1 MVRLLA
7 VAVLVLPAML
17 AVAEPAATTVPAPA
31 RAFFEKHC
39 VACHDADTKEGGLDL
54 TSLSFD
60 AASGAAAGRDGS
72 HDALQAS
79 FHTWVRVHDRIA
91 DGEMPPAGEERPAD
105 ADIAAITTALDRW
118 LIATEAE
125 RIAVAGRALYRRLT
139 AQEYE
144 SALRDLLALP
154 ELTVKRQLPADDFR
168 HGYEKLGESL
178 DLSPVHLAKYMEAA
192 ETALRQAVAT
202 RAAPP
207 PVYRRRVYP
216 TQITETWNWLARGD
230 AVLLKDKQHDPYLP
244 LPDPERNAFEGP
256 EREARGKIVDSL
268 KLRDYEGTVGVF
280 SGPVD
285 NDWRFPLHFAPVH
298 AGRYRVR
305 LSAWSFLW
313 NQGRVEPAPRTESFM
328 LSLWLPEPGPRF
340 PQSPSRPLGM
350 FDAPS
355 VESRVHD
362 ITRWMEVD
370 EELLFEVG
378 TLTGFGKGIGRWV
391 SQEKGSTS
399 AYVGPGIAID
409 WLEVEGPLHESW
421 PPESHR
427 RLFADL
433 PLVPFD
439 AKTGGRPPIR
449 GPVKQI
455 VGHAFPTNRELTK
468 EDTASPLVSVATSD
482 PETDAAR
489 LLAGFMPRAFRR
501 VVSDDEV
508 RSYAALA
515 TARLAA
521 GDCFED
527 AMIHAYKAV
536 LCSHDFL
543 FVNAPRQA
551 VAGDGG
557 DDVTFTSHRRLTP
570 EGLATRLS
578 LWLWD
583 SLPDEQLLTAARSGA
598 LDEPATLTAEMD
610 RMIADPKFDRFVSRF
625 LEQWLD
631 LRKLDDTQPDRRMYP
646 EYRHILRASMAEE
659 SQAFFKELVSRDLPV
674 TNIVASEFAM
684 LNRTLADHYGIPGV
698 EGCELRRVSLP
709 AHSLRGGLIT
719 QASVLKVTANGT
731 TTSPVPRGVFFMERI
746 LGATIPPPPGSVK
759 AIDPDTRGATTIREQ
774 LAKHSS
780 AASCAA
786 CHRIMDPPGFALE
799 SFDVIGGQRKRYR
812 TFGGGDPAG
821 VEFAAGWKPGYRLG
835 KPVDPSGQLPDGRAF
850 ADVDGLR
857 GLLLAD
863 SDALA
868 RSFVKQ
874 ILMYAT
880 GTDIHY
886 SDRRAIERIVAASRE
901 RGHGLRSLLHEI
913 AASRL
918 FRGK

>member
-1 MVRLLA
+1 VVRLLA
-7 VAVLVLPAML
+7 VVVMVVHATL
-17 AVAEPAATTVPAPA
+17 AVAGPIAGATVPAPS
-31 RAFFEKHC
+31 REFFEKHC
-39 VACHDADTKEGGLDL
+39 VSCHDADTKEGGLDL
-54 TSLSFD
+54 TAVSFD
-60 AASGAAAGRDGS
+60 ASGA
-72 HDALQAS
+72 S
-79 FHTWVRVHDRIA
+79 FPTWVRVHDRIA
-91 DGEMPPAGEERPAD
+91 AGEMPPVGEDRPAE

-154 ELTVKRQLPADDFR
+154 ELSIKRQLPADDFR

-178 DLSPVHLAKYMEAA
+178 DLSPVHLAKYMDAA
-192 ETALRQAVAT
+192 EAALRQAVAT

-207 PVYRRRVYP
+207 PVYRKRVYP

-256 EREARGKIVDSL
+256 ERAARGKIVDAL
-268 KLRDYEGTVGVF
+268 TLRDYEGTVGVF

-313 NQGRVEPAPRTESFM
+313 SQGRVEPAPRTESFM

-355 VESRVHD
+355 IESRVID
-362 ITRWMEVD
+362 FTRWMEVD

-378 TLTGFGKGIGRWV
+378 TLTGFGKGVGRWV

-409 WLEVEGPLHESW
+409 WLEVEGPLYESW

-433 PLVPFD
+433 PLASFD
-439 AKTGGRPPIR
+439 AKASGRPPHR
-449 GPVKQI
+449 DPVKQI
-455 VGHAFPTNRELTK
+455 VGHAFPSNRELSK
-468 EDTASPLVSVATSD
+468 EDTASPLVSVATTA
-482 PETDAAR
+482 PEADAAR
-489 LLAGFMPRAFRR
+489 LLAVFMPLAFRR
-501 VVSDDEV
+501 VVTDDEV

-527 AMIHAYKAV
+527 AMVHAYKAV

-543 FVNAPRQA
+543 FVNTPRL
-551 VAGDGG
+551 VAAGGDG
-557 DDVTFTSHRRLTP
+557 DDFKSHRRLTP

-583 SLPDEQLLTAARSGA
+583 SLPDEQLLAAARSGA
-598 LDEPATLTAEMD
+598 LDEPATLSAEMD
-610 RMIADPKFDRFVSRF
+610 RMIGDPKFDRFASRF

-659 SQAFFKELVSRDLPV
+659 SRAFFKELVSRDLPV
-674 TNIVASEFAM
+674 SNIVASEFAM

-709 AHSLRGGLIT
+709 AHALRGGLIT

-746 LGATIPPPPGSVK
+746 LGDTIPPPPGSVK

-780 AASCAA
+780 DASCAA
-786 CHRIMDPPGFALE
+786 CHRTMDPPGFALE
-799 SFDVIGGQRKRYR
+799 SFDVIGGRRDRYR

-835 KPVDPSGQLPDGRAF
+835 KPVDPSGQLADGRAF
-850 ADVDGLR
+850 ADIDGLR

-863 SDALA
+863 SDALV

-886 SDRRAIERIVAASRE
+886 SDRRAIERIVVASRE
-901 RGHGLRSLLHEI
+901 HGHGLRSLLYAI

>member
-7 VAVLVLPAML
+7 AAVLVVHATL
-17 AVAEPAATTVPAPA
+17 AVTAPAAGATVPVPS
-31 RAFFEKHC
+31 RAFIDQHC
-39 VACHDADTKEGGLDL
+39 VSCHDADTKEGGLDL
-54 TSLSFD
+54 TALTFD
-60 AASGAAAGRDGS
+60 AAPVAAGGSEGAHETFRDP
-72 HDALQAS
+72 

-91 DGEMPPAGEERPAD
+91 AGEMPPAGEDRPAE

-154 ELTVKRQLPADDFR
+154 DLSIRRQLPADDFR

-178 DLSPVHLAKYMEAA
+178 DLSPVHVAEYMDAA
-192 ETALRQAVAT
+192 EAALRQAVAT

-207 PVYRRRVYP
+207 PVYRKRVYP

-244 LPDPERNAFEGP
+244 LPDPERNAFNGP
-256 EREARGKIVDSL
+256 EREARGKIVDAL

-285 NDWRFPLHFAPVH
+285 SDWRFPLHFAPVH

-328 LSLWLPEPGPRF
+328 LSLWLPEPGPRY
-340 PQSPSRPLGM
+340 PQSPARTLGM

-355 VESRVHD
+355 IEPRVHD
-362 ITRWMEVD
+362 ITRWMEAD

-399 AYVGPGIAID
+399 AYIGPGIAID

-421 PPESHR
+421 PPESHQ

-433 PLVPFD
+433 PIVPFD
-439 AKTGGRPPIR
+439 AKTGGRPPHR
-449 GPVKQI
+449 DPVKQI
-455 VGHAFPTNRELTK
+455 VGHAFPSNRELTK
-468 EDTASPLVSVATSD
+468 DDTAPPLVSVATSD
-482 PETDAAR
+482 PEADATR

-501 VVSDDEV
+501 DVKPTEV
-508 RSYAALA
+508 ESYAALV

-551 VAGDGG
+551 DGSG
-557 DDVTFTSHRRLTP
+557 DDGDFKSHRRLTP

-583 SLPDEQLLTAARSGA
+583 SLPDEKLLAAARSGA
-598 LDEPATLTAEMD
+598 LDEPATLAVEMD
-610 RMIADPKFDRFVSRF
+610 RMIGDSKFDRFVSRF

-659 SQAFFKELVSRDLPV
+659 SRAFFKELLSRDLPV

-698 EGCELRRVSLP
+698 EGCELRRVPLP
-709 AHSLRGGLIT
+709 PHALRGGLIT

-731 TTSPVPRGVFFMERI
+731 TTSPVPRGVFFMERF

-780 AASCAA
+780 DTSCAA
-786 CHRIMDPPGFALE
+786 CHRMMDPPGFALE
-799 SFDVIGGQRKRYR
+799 SFDVIGGRRDRYR
-812 TFGGGDPAG
+812 TFGGGDAAG
-821 VEFAAGWKPGYRLG
+821 VEFVAGWKPGYRLG
-835 KPVDPSGQLPDGRAF
+835 KPVDPSGQLADGRSF
-850 ADVDGLR
+850 ADIDGLR

-863 SDALA
+863 PDALA

-874 ILMYAT
+874 VLMYAT

-886 SDRRAIERIVAASRE
+886 SDRLAIERIVAASRE
-901 RGHGLRSLLHEI
+901 HGHGVRSLLHEI
-913 AASRL
+913 ASSRL

>member
-1 MVRLLA
+1 VVRLLA
-7 VAVLVLPAML
+7 VVVMVVHATL
-17 AVAEPAATTVPAPA
+17 AVAGPIAGATVPAPS
-31 RAFFEKHC
+31 REFFEKHC
-39 VACHDADTKEGGLDL
+39 VSCHDADTKEGGLDL
-54 TSLSFD
+54 TAVSFD
-60 AASGAAAGRDGS
+60 ASGA
-72 HDALQAS
+72 S
-79 FHTWVRVHDRIA
+79 FPTWVRVHDRIA
-91 DGEMPPAGEERPAD
+91 AGEMPPVGEDRPAE

-154 ELTVKRQLPADDFR
+154 ELSIKRQLPADDFR

-178 DLSPVHLAKYMEAA
+178 DLSPVHLAKYMDAA
-192 ETALRQAVAT
+192 EAALRQAVAT

-207 PVYRRRVYP
+207 PVYRKRVYP

-256 EREARGKIVDSL
+256 ERAARGKIVDAL
-268 KLRDYEGTVGVF
+268 TLRDYEGTVGVF

-313 NQGRVEPAPRTESFM
+313 SQGRVEPAPRTESFM
-328 LSLWLPEPGPRF
+328 LSLWLPEPGPRY
-340 PQSPSRPLGM
+340 PQSPARTLGM

-355 VESRVHD
+355 IESRVID
-362 ITRWMEVD
+362 FTRWMEVD

-378 TLTGFGKGIGRWV
+378 TLTGFGKGVGRWV

-409 WLEVEGPLHESW
+409 WLEVEGPLYESW

-433 PLVPFD
+433 PLASFD
-439 AKTGGRPPIR
+439 AKASGRPPHR
-449 GPVKQI
+449 DPVKQI
-455 VGHAFPTNRELTK
+455 VGHAFPSNRELSK
-468 EDTASPLVSVATSD
+468 EDTASPLVSVATTA
-482 PETDAAR
+482 PEADAAR
-489 LLAGFMPRAFRR
+489 LLAVFMPLAFRR
-501 VVSDDEV
+501 VVTDDEV

-527 AMIHAYKAV
+527 AMVHAYKAV

-543 FVNAPRQA
+543 FVNTPRL
-551 VAGDGG
+551 VAAGGDG
-557 DDVTFTSHRRLTP
+557 DDFKSHRRLTP

-583 SLPDEQLLTAARSGA
+583 SLPDEELLAAARSGA
-598 LDEPATLTAEMD
+598 LDEPATLAVEMD
-610 RMIADPKFDRFVSRF
+610 RMIGDPKFDRFASRF

-659 SQAFFKELVSRDLPV
+659 SRAFFKELVSRDLPV
-674 TNIVASEFAM
+674 SNIVASEFAM

-709 AHSLRGGLIT
+709 AHALRGGLIT

-746 LGATIPPPPGSVK
+746 LGDTIPPPPGSVK

-780 AASCAA
+780 DASCAA
-786 CHRIMDPPGFALE
+786 CHRTMDPPGFALE
-799 SFDVIGGQRKRYR
+799 SFDVIGGRRDRYR

-835 KPVDPSGQLPDGRAF
+835 KPVDPSGQLADGRAF
-850 ADVDGLR
+850 ADIDGLR

-863 SDALA
+863 SDALV

-886 SDRRAIERIVAASRE
+886 SDRRAIERIVVASRE
-901 RGHGLRSLLHEI
+901 HGHGLRSLLYAI

>member
-7 VAVLVLPAML
+7 VAVLLLPATF
-17 AVAEPAATTVPAPA
+17 AVAAPVAGAMVPAPS

-39 VACHDADTKEGGLDL
+39 LSCHDADTKEGGLDL
-54 TSLSFD
+54 TALAFD
-60 AASGAAAGRDGS
+60 AAPDAARGSDGT
-72 HDALQAS
+72 HDS

-91 DGEMPPAGEERPAD
+91 AGEMPPADEARPAE

-118 LIATEAE
+118 LIATEAQ

-144 SALRDLLALP
+144 SALRDLLAMP
-154 ELTVKRQLPADDFR
+154 ELSIKRQLPADDFR

-178 DLSPVHLAKYMEAA
+178 DLSPVHLAKYMDAA
-192 ETALRQAVAT
+192 EAGLRQAVAT
-202 RAAPP
+202 RVAPP
-207 PVYRRRVYP
+207 PVYRKRMHP
-216 TQITETWNWLARGD
+216 TQITETWNWLSRGD

-256 EREARGKIVDSL
+256 EREARGKIVDAL

-285 NDWRFPLHFAPVH
+285 NDWRFTLHFAPVH

-305 LSAWSFLW
+305 ISAWSFLW
-313 NQGRVEPAPRTESFM
+313 NKGRVEPSPRTESFM
-328 LSLWLPEPGPRF
+328 LSLWLPEPGPRY
-340 PQSPSRPLGM
+340 PQSPARTLGM
-350 FDAPS
+350 FDAPPI
-355 VESRVHD
+355 ESRVHD
-362 ITRWMEVD
+362 ITRWMDAD

-378 TLTGFGKGIGRWV
+378 TLTGFGKGIGRSV

-433 PLVPFD
+433 PIVPFD
-439 AKTGGRPPIR
+439 AKTGGRPPAR

-455 VGHAFPTNRELTK
+455 VGHAFPSNRELTK
-468 EDTASPLVSVATSD
+468 EDTASSLVSVASSD
-482 PETDAAR
+482 SEADVIR
-489 LLAGFMPRAFRR
+489 LLEAFMPRAFRR
-501 VVSDDEV
+501 KVAPAEV
-508 RSYAALA
+508 QSYAVLA
-515 TARLAA
+515 TVRLAA

-536 LCSHDFL
+536 LYSHDFL
-543 FVNAPRQA
+543 FVNTPRL
-551 VAGDGG
+551 AGSSVG
-557 DDVTFTSHRRLTP
+557 DSGEFKSHRQLTP

-583 SLPDEQLLTAARSGA
+583 SLPDEQLLAAARSGA
-598 LDEPATLTAEMD
+598 LDTPATLATEMD
-610 RMIADPKFDRFVSRF
+610 RMMADSRFDRFMSRF

-646 EYRHILRASMAEE
+646 EYRHILRESIAEE
-659 SQAFFKELVSRDLPV
+659 SQVFFKELVVRDLPV
-674 TNIVASEFAM
+674 TNIVASDFAM

-698 EGCELRRVSLP
+698 EGCELRRVPLP
-709 AHSLRGGLIT
+709 PHALRGGLIT

-746 LGATIPPPPGSVK
+746 LGAKIPPPPGSVK
-759 AIDPDTRGATTIREQ
+759 AIDPDTRGATTVREQ

-780 AASCAA
+780 DASCAA
-786 CHRIMDPPGFALE
+786 CHRNLDPPGFALE
-799 SFDVIGGQRKRYR
+799 SFDVIGGRRERYR

-835 KPVDPSGQLPDGRAF
+835 KPVDPSGQLPDGRVF
-850 ADVDGLR
+850 ADIDGLR

-863 SDALA
+863 PDALA

-886 SDRRAIERIVAASRE
+886 SDRRAIERIVEASRE
-901 RGHGLRSLLHEI
+901 HGHGLRSLFHEI

>member
-1 MVRLLA
+1 VVRLLA
-7 VAVLVLPAML
+7 VVVMVVHATL
-17 AVAEPAATTVPAPA
+17 AVAGPIAGATVPAPS
-31 RAFFEKHC
+31 REFFEKHC
-39 VACHDADTKEGGLDL
+39 VSCHDADTKEGGLDL
-54 TSLSFD
+54 TAVSFD
-60 AASGAAAGRDGS
+60 ASGA
-72 HDALQAS
+72 S
-79 FHTWVRVHDRIA
+79 FPTWVRVHDRIA
-91 DGEMPPAGEERPAD
+91 AGEMPPVGEDRPAE

-154 ELTVKRQLPADDFR
+154 ELSIKRQLPADDFR

-178 DLSPVHLAKYMEAA
+178 DLSPVHLAKYMDAA
-192 ETALRQAVAT
+192 EAALRQAVAT

-207 PVYRRRVYP
+207 PVYRKRVYP

-256 EREARGKIVDSL
+256 ERAARGKIVDAL
-268 KLRDYEGTVGVF
+268 TLRDYEGTVGVF

-313 NQGRVEPAPRTESFM
+313 SQGRVEPAPRTESFM

-355 VESRVHD
+355 IESRVID
-362 ITRWMEVD
+362 FTRWMEVD

-378 TLTGFGKGIGRWV
+378 TLTGFGKGVGRWV

-409 WLEVEGPLHESW
+409 WLEVEGPLYESW

-433 PLVPFD
+433 PLASFD
-439 AKTGGRPPIR
+439 AKASGRPPHR
-449 GPVKQI
+449 DPVKQI
-455 VGHAFPTNRELTK
+455 VGHAFPSNRELSK
-468 EDTASPLVSVATSD
+468 EDTASPLVSVATTA
-482 PETDAAR
+482 PEADAAR
-489 LLAGFMPRAFRR
+489 LLAVFMPLAFRR
-501 VVSDDEV
+501 VVTDDEV

-527 AMIHAYKAV
+527 AMVHAYKAV

-543 FVNAPRQA
+543 FVNTPRL
-551 VAGDGG
+551 VAAGGDG
-557 DDVTFTSHRRLTP
+557 DDFKSHRRLTP

-583 SLPDEQLLTAARSGA
+583 SLPDEQLLAAARSGA
-598 LDEPATLTAEMD
+598 LDEPATLSAEMD
-610 RMIADPKFDRFVSRF
+610 RMIGDPKFDRFASRF

-659 SQAFFKELVSRDLPV
+659 SRAFFKELVSRDLPV
-674 TNIVASEFAM
+674 SNIVASEFAM

-698 EGCELRRVSLP
+698 EGCELRRVPLP

-746 LGATIPPPPGSVK
+746 LGDTIPPPPGSVK

-780 AASCAA
+780 DASCAA
-786 CHRIMDPPGFALE
+786 CHRTMDPPGFALE
-799 SFDVIGGQRKRYR
+799 SFDVIGGRRDRYR

-835 KPVDPSGQLPDGRAF
+835 KPVDPSGQLADGRAF
-850 ADVDGLR
+850 ADIDGLR

-863 SDALA
+863 SDALV

-901 RGHGLRSLLHEI
+901 HGHGLRGLLHEI

>member
-1 MVRLLA
+1 MVRLSFAVSLVLA
-7 VAVLVLPAML
+7 VTFAAVV
-17 AVAEPAATTVPAPA
+17 PAAVPAPP
-31 RAFFEKHC
+31 RAFFETHC
-39 VACHDADTKEGGLDL
+39 IACHDADTKEGGLDL
-54 TSLSFD
+54 TALTFD
-60 AASGAAAGRDGS
+60 AQPDTASGSDGT
-72 HDALQAS
+72 HDA
-79 FHTWVRVHDRIA
+79 FHAWVRVHDRIA
-91 DGEMPPAGEERPAD
+91 AGEMPPADEARPAE
-105 ADIAAITTALDRW
+105 ADIAAITSALDRW
-118 LIATEAE
+118 LIATEAQ
-125 RIAVAGRALYRRLT
+125 RIAAAGRALYRRLT

-144 SALRDLLALP
+144 SALRDLLAMP
-154 ELTVKRQLPADDFR
+154 ELTVRRQLPADDFR

-192 ETALRQAVAT
+192 EDALRQAVAT

-207 PVYRRRVYP
+207 PVYRRKIHP

-244 LPDPERNAFEGP
+244 LPHPERNAFNGD
-256 EREARGKIVDSL
+256 EAIVRRQFVDTL

-285 NDWRFPLHFAPVH
+285 NDWRFTLHFAPVH
-298 AGRYRVR
+298 PGRYRVR
-305 LSAWSFLW
+305 ISTWSFWW
-313 NQGRVEPAPRTESFM
+313 NQGRVEPSPRTESFM
-328 LSLWLPEPGPRF
+328 LSLWLPEPGARF
-340 PQSPSRPLGM
+340 PQSPARTLGM

-355 VESRVHD
+355 IESRIHD
-362 ITRWMEVD
+362 FTRWMEAD

-378 TLTGFGKGIGRWV
+378 TLTGFGKGTGRWV
-391 SQEKGSTS
+391 SQEKASTS

-433 PLVPFD
+433 PVVPFD
-439 AKTGGRPPIR
+439 GKAGGLPPYR
-449 GPVKQI
+449 EPVRQL
-455 VGHAFPTNRELTK
+455 VGHAFPAHRELTK
-468 EDTASPLVSVATSD
+468 EDMQPPLVSVASSAPT
-482 PETDAAR
+482 EDAGR
-489 LLAGFMPRAFRR
+489 LLAAFMTRAFRR
-501 VVSDDEV
+501 DVSSDEV
-508 RSYAALA
+508 QSYTALVA
-515 TARLAA
+515 ARLAA

-543 FVNAPRQA
+543 FVNAPRL
-551 VAGDGG
+551 AGGGEDG
-557 DDVTFTSHRRLTP
+557 DFQSHRRLTP

-583 SLPDEQLLTAARSGA
+583 SLPDEKLLAAARSGA
-598 LDEPATLTAEMD
+598 IDDPATLASEMD
-610 RMIADPKFDRFVSRF
+610 RMLADPRFDRFVSRF

-646 EYRHILRASMAEE
+646 EYRHILRESMAEE
-659 SQAFFKELVSRDLPV
+659 SQAFFKELVVRDLPV
-674 TNIVASEFAM
+674 TNIVASDFAM
-684 LNRTLADHYGIPGV
+684 LNRTLADHYGISGV
-698 EGCELRRVSLP
+698 EGCELRPVPLP
-709 AHSLRGGLIT
+709 PHALRGGLIT

-746 LGATIPPPPGSVK
+746 LGSRIPPPPGSVK

-780 AASCAA
+780 DASCAA
-786 CHRIMDPPGFALE
+786 CHRNLDPPGFALE
-799 SFDVIGGQRKRYR
+799 SFDVIGGRRDRYR
-812 TFGGGDPAG
+812 TFGGGDQPG

-835 KPVDPSGQLPDGRAF
+835 KPVDPSGQLPDGRSF
-850 ADVDGLR
+850 ADIDGLR

-863 SDALA
+863 PDALA
-868 RSFVKQ
+868 RAFVKQ
-874 ILMYAT
+874 VLMYAT

-886 SDRRAIERIVAASRE
+886 SDRRAIERIVEASRE
-901 RGHGLRSLLHEI
+901 KGHGFRTLFHAI

>member
-1 MVRLLA
+1 MVRPSFAVALVLA
-7 VAVLVLPAML
+7 VTFA
-17 AVAEPAATTVPAPA
+17 AVAPAAVPAPS
-31 RAFFEKHC
+31 RAFFDKHC
-39 VACHDADTKEGGLDL
+39 VSCHDADTKDGGLDL
-54 TSLSFD
+54 TALAFD
-60 AASGAAAGRDGS
+60 APPDASSGS
-72 HDALQAS
+72 DRTHDA

-91 DGEMPPAGEERPAD
+91 AGEMPPAGEDRPASD
-105 ADIAAITTALDRW
+105 EIADITTALDRW
-118 LIATEAE
+118 LVATEAQ
-125 RIAVAGRALYRRLT
+125 RIAAAGRALYRRLT

-144 SALRDLLALP
+144 SALRDLLAMP
-154 ELTVKRQLPADDFR
+154 ELTVRRQLPADDFR

-202 RAAPP
+202 RAVPP

-244 LPDPERNAFEGP
+244 LPHPERNAFNGD
-256 EREARGKIVDSL
+256 EATVRRQFVDTL

-285 NDWRFPLHFAPVH
+285 NDWRFTLHFAPVH
-298 AGRYRVR
+298 DGQYRVR
-305 LSAWSFLW
+305 ISTWSFWW
-313 NQGRVEPAPRTESFM
+313 NQGRVEPSPRTESFM
-328 LSLWLPEPGPRF
+328 LSLWLPEPGIRY
-340 PQSPSRPLGM
+340 PQSPARTLGM

-355 VESRVHD
+355 IDSRVHD
-362 ITRWMEVD
+362 FTRWMEAD

-378 TLTGFGKGIGRWV
+378 TLTGFGKGTGRWV
-391 SQEKGSTS
+391 SQEKASTS

-427 RLFADL
+427 RLFAEL
-433 PLVPFD
+433 PVVPFD
-439 AKTGGRPPIR
+439 GKTGGRPPYR
-449 GPVKQI
+449 EPVRQL
-455 VGHAFPTNRELTK
+455 VGYAFPAHRELTK
-468 EDTASPLVSVATSD
+468 EDMQPALVSVASSA
-482 PETDAAR
+482 PAEDAGR
-489 LLAGFMPRAFRR
+489 LLAAFMPRAFRR
-501 VVSDDEV
+501 DVAPEEV
-508 RSYAALA
+508 QSYVALA

-543 FVNAPRQA
+543 FVNAPRLA
-551 VAGDGG
+551 GGDG
-557 DDVTFTSHRRLTP
+557 DFKSHRRLTP

-583 SLPDEQLLTAARSGA
+583 SLPDEQLLAAARSGA
-598 LDEPATLTAEMD
+598 IDEPSTLAAEID
-610 RMIADPKFDRFVSRF
+610 RMIADPRFDRFVSRF

-646 EYRHILRASMAEE
+646 EYRHILRESMAEE
-659 SQAFFKELVSRDLPV
+659 SRAFFKELVVRDLPV
-674 TNIVASEFAM
+674 TNIVASDFAM
-684 LNRTLADHYGIPGV
+684 LNQPLADHYRIPGV
-698 EGCELRRVSLP
+698 EGCELRRVPLP
-709 AHSLRGGLIT
+709 PNVLRGGLIT

-746 LGATIPPPPGSVK
+746 LGARIPPPPASVK

-780 AASCAA
+780 DASCAA
-786 CHRIMDPPGFALE
+786 CHRNLDPPGFALE
-799 SFDVIGGQRKRYR
+799 SFDVIGGRRDRYR
-812 TFGGGDPAG
+812 TFVGGDPPG

-835 KPVDPSGQLPDGRAF
+835 KPVDPSGSLPDGRSF
-850 ADVDGLR
+850 ADIDGLR

-863 SDALA
+863 PDALA
-868 RSFVKQ
+868 RAFVKQ

-886 SDRRAIERIVAASRE
+886 SDRRAIDRIVAASRE
-901 RGHGLRSLLHEI
+901 KGHGLRTLFHEI

>member
-17 AVAEPAATTVPAPA
+17 AVVEPAAATVPAPS
-31 RAFFEKHC
+31 REFFEQHC
-39 VACHDADTKEGGLDL
+39 IACHDADTKEGGLDL
-54 TSLSFD
+54 TSLPLD
-60 AASGAAAGRDGS
+60 AAP
-72 HDALQAS
+72 DA

-91 DGEMPPAGEERPAD
+91 AGEMPPAGEDRPAD

-118 LIATEAE
+118 LMATEAE
-125 RIAVAGRALYRRLT
+125 RMATAGRALYRRLT

-154 ELTVKRQLPADDFR
+154 ELTVRRQLPADDFR

-178 DLSPVHLAKYMEAA
+178 DLSPVHLAKYMEVA
-192 ETALRQAVAT
+192 EVALRRAVAT

-207 PVYRRRVYP
+207 PVYRKRIHP
-216 TQITETWNWLARGD
+216 TQITETWGWLARGD
-230 AVLLKDKQHDPYLP
+230 AVLLKDKQHDAYLP
-244 LPDPERNAFEGP
+244 LPDPERNAFEGA
-256 EREARGKIVDSL
+256 ERAARGKIVDAL

-285 NDWRFPLHFAPVH
+285 NDWRFTLQFAPVH
-298 AGRYRVR
+298 AGRYRLR
-305 LSAWSFLW
+305 ISTWSFLW
-313 NQGRVEPAPRTESFM
+313 NQGRVEPAARTESFM
-328 LSLWLPEPGPRF
+328 LSLWLPEPGPRYG
-340 PQSPSRPLGM
+340 QSPARTLGM

-355 VESRVHD
+355 IEPRVHD

-378 TLTGFGKGIGRWV
+378 TLTGFGKGTGRWV

-399 AYVGPGIAID
+399 AYTGPGIAID

-433 PLVPFD
+433 PLLPFD
-439 AKTGGRPPIR
+439 ANTGGRPPFR
-449 GPVKQI
+449 ETVKQI
-455 VGHAFPTNRELTK
+455 VGNAYPSNRELTK
-468 EDTASPLVSVATSD
+468 GDTAPPLVSVASSNT
-482 PETDAAR
+482 EANAVR
-489 LLAGFMPRAFRR
+489 LLSSFMPKAFRR
-501 VVSDDEV
+501 DVTGDEV
-508 RSYAALA
+508 LQYAQLA
-515 TARLAA
+515 TSRVAA

-543 FVNAPRQA
+543 FVNLPRQA
-551 VAGDGG
+551 VADSGG
-557 DDVTFTSHRRLTP
+557 DANGDFKSHRRLTP

-583 SLPDEQLLTAARSGA
+583 SLPDEPLLAAAKSGA
-598 LDEPATLTAEMD
+598 LAQPATLAAEVD
-610 RMIADPKFDRFVSRF
+610 RMIDDSKFDRFVSRF

-659 SQAFFKELVSRDLPV
+659 SRAFFKELVSRDLPV
-674 TNIVASEFAM
+674 TNIVAGDFAM

-698 EGCELRRVSLP
+698 EGCELRRVPLP

-731 TTSPVPRGVFFMERI
+731 TTSPVPRGVFFMERM
-746 LGATIPPPPGSVK
+746 LGATIPPPPASVK
-759 AIDPDTRGATTIREQ
+759 GIDPDTRGATTIREQ

-780 AASCAA
+780 DASCAA
-786 CHRIMDPPGFALE
+786 CHRMMDPPGFALE
-799 SFDVIGGQRKRYR
+799 SFDVIGGRRDRYR

-835 KPVDPSGQLPDGRAF
+835 KPIDPSGQLADGRTF
-850 ADVDGLR
+850 TDVDGLR
-857 GLLLAD
+857 GLLLD
-863 SDALA
+863 DPDALA

-880 GTDIHY
+880 GTDVHY
-886 SDRRAIERIVAASRE
+886 SDRPAIERIVAASRE
-901 RGHGLRSLLHEI
+901 QGHGIRSLLHEI

>member
-7 VAVLVLPAML
+7 VAVMVVHALL
-17 AVAEPAATTVPAPA
+17 AVVEPAAATVPAPS
-31 RAFFEKHC
+31 RVFFEQHC
-39 VACHDADTKEGGLDL
+39 ISCHDADTKEGGLDL
-54 TSLSFD
+54 TSLPLD
-60 AASGAAAGRDGS
+60 AAP
-72 HDALQAS
+72 DA

-91 DGEMPPAGEERPAD
+91 AGEMPPADEARPTA
-105 ADIAAITTALDRW
+105 ADIAAITTTLDRW
-118 LIATEAE
+118 LMATEAE
-125 RIAVAGRALYRRLT
+125 QIATTGRALYRRLT

-154 ELTVKRQLPADDFR
+154 ELTVRRQLPADDFR

-178 DLSPVHLAKYMEAA
+178 DLSPVHLAKYMEVA
-192 ETALRQAVAT
+192 EVALRRAVAT

-207 PVYRRRVYP
+207 PVYRKRIHP
-216 TQITETWNWLARGD
+216 TQITETWGWLARGD
-230 AVLLKDKQHDPYLP
+230 AVLLKNKQHDASLP
-244 LPDPERNAFEGP
+244 LPDSERNAFEGA
-256 EREARGKIVDSL
+256 ERAARGKIVDAL

-285 NDWRFPLHFAPVH
+285 NDWRFTLQFAPVH
-298 AGRYRVR
+298 AGRYRMR
-305 LSAWSFLW
+305 ISTWSFLW
-313 NQGRVEPAPRTESFM
+313 NEGRVEPAARTESFM
-328 LSLWLPEPGPRF
+328 LSLWLPEPGPRY
-340 PQSPSRPLGM
+340 PQSPARTLGM

-355 VESRVHD
+355 IEPRVHD

-378 TLTGFGKGIGRWV
+378 TLTGFGKGTGRWV

-439 AKTGGRPPIR
+439 ANTGGRPPFR
-449 GPVKQI
+449 EPVKQI
-455 VGHAFPTNRELTK
+455 VGNAYPSNRELTK
-468 EDTASPLVSVATSD
+468 DDTAPPLVSVASSTA
-482 PETDAAR
+482 EADAVR
-489 LLAGFMPRAFRR
+489 LLSSFMPKAFRR
-501 VVSDDEV
+501 DVTNDRVLQ
-508 RSYAALA
+508 YAQLA
-515 TARLAA
+515 TARVAA

-527 AMIHAYKAV
+527 AMVHAYKAV

-543 FVNAPRQA
+543 FVNVPRQGVTDA
-551 VAGDGG
+551 GG
-557 DDVTFTSHRRLTP
+557 DAGGDTGGDFKSHRRLTP

-583 SLPDEQLLTAARSGA
+583 SLPDEPLLAAARSGA
-598 LDEPATLTAEMD
+598 LDQPATLAAEMD
-610 RMIADPKFDRFVSRF
+610 RMIDDPRFDRFVSRF

-659 SQAFFKELVSRDLPV
+659 SRAFFKELVSRDLPV
-674 TNIVASEFAM
+674 TNIVASDFAM

-698 EGCELRRVSLP
+698 EGCELRRVPLP

-731 TTSPVPRGVFFMERI
+731 TTSPVPRGVFFMERM
-746 LGATIPPPPGSVK
+746 LGATIPPPPASVK
-759 AIDPDTRGATTIREQ
+759 GIDPDTRGATTIREQ
-774 LAKHSS
+774 LAMHSS
-780 AASCAA
+780 DASCAA
-786 CHRIMDPPGFALE
+786 CHRMMDPPGFALE
-799 SFDVIGGQRKRYR
+799 SFDVIGGRRERYR

-835 KPVDPSGQLPDGRAF
+835 RPVDPSGQLADGRTF
-850 ADVDGLR
+850 TDVDGLR
-857 GLLLAD
+857 GLLLD
-863 SDALA
+863 DPDALA

-886 SDRRAIERIVAASRE
+886 SDRPAIERIVAASRE
-901 RGHGLRSLLHEI
+901 HGHGIRSVLHEI

>member
-7 VAVLVLPAML
+7 VVVMVVHATL
-17 AVAEPAATTVPAPA
+17 AVAGPIAGATVPAPS
-31 RAFFEKHC
+31 REFFEKHC
-39 VACHDADTKEGGLDL
+39 VSCHDADTKEGGLDL
-54 TSLSFD
+54 TAVSFD
-60 AASGAAAGRDGS
+60 ASGA
-72 HDALQAS
+72 S
-79 FHTWVRVHDRIA
+79 FPTWVRVHDRIA
-91 DGEMPPAGEERPAD
+91 AGEMPPVGEDRPAE

-154 ELTVKRQLPADDFR
+154 ELSIKRQLPADDFR

-178 DLSPVHLAKYMEAA
+178 DLSPVHLAKYMDAA
-192 ETALRQAVAT
+192 EAALRQAVAT

-207 PVYRRRVYP
+207 PVYRKRVYP

-256 EREARGKIVDSL
+256 ERAARGKIVDAL
-268 KLRDYEGTVGVF
+268 TLRDYEGTVGVF

-313 NQGRVEPAPRTESFM
+313 SQGRVEPAPRTESFM

-355 VESRVHD
+355 IESRVID
-362 ITRWMEVD
+362 FTRWMEVD

-378 TLTGFGKGIGRWV
+378 TLTGFGKGVGRWV

-409 WLEVEGPLHESW
+409 WLEVEGPLYESW

-433 PLVPFD
+433 PLASFD
-439 AKTGGRPPIR
+439 AKASGRPPHR
-449 GPVKQI
+449 DPVKQI
-455 VGHAFPTNRELTK
+455 VGHAFPSNRELSK
-468 EDTASPLVSVATSD
+468 EDTASPLVSVATTA
-482 PETDAAR
+482 PEADAAR
-489 LLAGFMPRAFRR
+489 LLAVFMPLAFRR
-501 VVSDDEV
+501 VVTDDEV

-527 AMIHAYKAV
+527 AMVHAYKAV

-543 FVNAPRQA
+543 FVNTPRL
-551 VAGDGG
+551 VAAGGDG
-557 DDVTFTSHRRLTP
+557 DDFKSHRRLTP

-583 SLPDEQLLTAARSGA
+583 SLPDEQLLAAARSGA
-598 LDEPATLTAEMD
+598 LDEPATLSAEMD
-610 RMIADPKFDRFVSRF
+610 RMIGDPKFDRFASRF

-659 SQAFFKELVSRDLPV
+659 SRAFFKELVSRDLPV
-674 TNIVASEFAM
+674 SNIVASEFAM

-709 AHSLRGGLIT
+709 AHALRGGLIT

-746 LGATIPPPPGSVK
+746 LGDTIPPPPGSVK

-780 AASCAA
+780 DASCAA
-786 CHRIMDPPGFALE
+786 CHRTMDPPGFALE
-799 SFDVIGGQRKRYR
+799 SFDVIGGRRDRYR

-835 KPVDPSGQLPDGRAF
+835 KPVDPSGQLADGRAF
-850 ADVDGLR
+850 ADIDGLR

-863 SDALA
+863 SDALV

-886 SDRRAIERIVAASRE
+886 SDRRAIERIVVASRE
-901 RGHGLRSLLHEI
+901 HGHGLRSLLYAI